1 MHVVEIEDNLAIKI
15 DELARSENKSLTE
28 FVNGSLRET
37 LKRKNEQRSDEEK
50 VKRFIESYKKFPQ
63 QPEEYEIWQ
72 DEQVWE
78 DE

>member
-1 MHVVEIEDNLAIKI
+1 MQVVEIEESLAVRI
-15 DELARSENKSLTE
+15 DELAKSENKSLTE
-28 FVNGSLRET
+28 FVNLTLRET
-37 LKRKNEQRSDEEK
+37 LNKKTTQRTDDEK
-50 VKRFIESYKKFPQ
+50 LKRFAESYKKFPQ